1 MIKTTRSMIAGALLS
16 FATAGA
22 AYADS
27 GSHTPAQIF
36 PNQTDKG
43 ADPPANSTEM
53 PVPRPG
59 WNKGS
64 PDVEWLTGTT
74 KARSEGSPTSQPPA
88 STAQSA
94 GKNCN
99 LKPMAGFNQHNSF
112 EHSC

>member
-1 MIKTTRSMIAGALLS
+1 MKKTKLIVVSAALG
-16 FATAGA
+16 FAVTGT

-43 ADPPANSTEM
+43 ADPSANSTEM

-64 PDVEWLTGTT
+64 PGVEWLTGTT
-74 KARSEGSPTSQPPA
+74 KARSEGSPTNQPPA

-99 LKPMAGFNQHNSF
+99 LKPKSEFKQHNSF

>member
-1 MIKTTRSMIAGALLS
+1 MKKTKLIVVSAALG
-16 FATAGA
+16 FAVTGV

-36 PNQTDKG
+36 PNQSERVQT
-43 ADPPANSTEM
+43 APANSTEM

-64 PDVEWLTGTT
+64 HYGVEWLTGTT
-74 KARSEGSPTSQPPA
+74 KARSEGSPTNQPPA